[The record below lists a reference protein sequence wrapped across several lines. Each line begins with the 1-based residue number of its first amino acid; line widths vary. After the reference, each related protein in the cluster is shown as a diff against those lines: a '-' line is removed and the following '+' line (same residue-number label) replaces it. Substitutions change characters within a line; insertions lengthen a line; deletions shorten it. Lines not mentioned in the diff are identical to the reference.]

1 MPHDR
6 SRHLFRPTS
15 SVVAVFLAAIVLAGC
30 ATPAE
35 PAARVVSAPIPD
47 AASEAVA
54 EANRIDPFACGM
66 AVTPT
71 NPQPG
76 GTIEVSRTP
85 EMAAIASELPG
96 CALLET
102 GVDQTFHLTPSMLP
116 ELGVAQTPSTE
127 VAADGSFSATIEVP
141 TDFRIGQAIVFAVPT
156 SRADCSTGIM
166 DCVIRRAYLSVG
178 YSPEVLSPTTIVEN
192 DPVNPELETAVDFDR
207 ADSSWAM
214 RDEANDGITIAIFG
228 SSCETRPTQ
237 FVDTGDESVLTLI
250 SEEIMPAGMA
260 CFDSQNLWM
269 TAIEIPEGYENFTSV
284 TVDNG
289 ASVLV

>member
-1 MPHDR
+1 MGQR
-6 SRHLFRPTS
+6 
-15 SVVAVFLAAIVLAGC
+15 LAPSGGRAAG
-30 ATPAE
+30 AGWE
-35 PAARVVSAPIPD
+35 
-47 AASEAVA
+47 
-54 EANRIDPFACGM
+54 
-66 AVTPT
+66 
-71 NPQPG
+71 
-76 GTIEVSRTP
+76 
-85 EMAAIASELPG
+85 
-96 CALLET
+96 
-102 GVDQTFHLTPSMLP
+102 
-116 ELGVAQTPSTE
+116 
-127 VAADGSFSATIEVP
+127 
-141 TDFRIGQAIVFAVPT
+141 
-156 SRADCSTGIM
+156 
-166 DCVIRRAYLSVG
+166 
-178 YSPEVLSPTTIVEN
+178 SPETHRVRNDHAGPCNVGELRPDPTGARCGSRLPMQTLHILIVEN